1 MYKSQLLP
9 LFLLLAWSVSTLTAQ
24 STHEHKCGLDLM
36 QERLIQQNPEVE
48 QDLRIYQQQIS
59 QYSVSQTRTNAV
71 LTLPVVV
78 HVIHTGQAIGQG
90 ANLSESRIISQI
102 TALNRDYRRQNG
114 DSNNTPAEFSTV
126 AVDTEIEFCL
136 ASKDPNGNPT
146 NGIVRT
152 QYAGIANINFIE
164 DFIKPGTQ
172 WDPKKYINIW
182 SVPMP
187 DPNIL
192 GYSYLPSYNILNN
205 DSELDG
211 LVISYHKFGDINT
224 QSNGRTTAHEMGH
237 YLGLQHPWGSNESC
251 GSDDNISDTP
261 NTSGPYFGCPVFPE
275 VSCSSSDMFMNYMDY
290 VDDSCMNMFTQG
302 QKNLMR
308 SILNNQRSSL
318 TANANV
324 VCNLNV
330 STDNL
335 VSDKNNIEVYPNPA
349 FEELTIDLDLEKSYE
364 NLNITLQDRLGRVVY
379 KEQHKNQSSGQFKL
393 NISDFSSGL
402 YLLSIQTNSYQNT
415 QKVMILN

>member
-9 LFLLLAWSVSTLTAQ
+9 LFLLLVWNISTITAQ
-24 STHEHKCGLDLM
+24 SANEHKCGLDLM
-36 QERLIQQNPEVE
+36 QERLIQQNTDAERAFLDY
-48 QDLRIYQQQIS
+48 QDQMN
-59 QYSVSQTRTNAV
+59 QYSEAQTRSNTV
-71 LTLPVVV
+71 ITLPVVV
-78 HVIHTGQAIGQG
+78 HVVHTGQNVGQA

-102 TALNRDYRRQNG
+102 NALNRDYRRQNG
-114 DSNNTPAEFSTV
+114 DANNTPSIFATM

-136 ASKDPNGNPT
+136 ASKDPNGNAT
-146 NGIVRT
+146 SGIIRR

-164 DFIKPGTQ
+164 NFIKPGTQ
-172 WDPKKYINIW
+172 WDPKKYVNIW
-182 SVPMP
+182 VVPMP
-187 DPNIL
+187 DANIL
-192 GYSYLPSYNILNN
+192 GYSYLPSSNILGS
-205 DSELDG
+205 DSDLDG
-211 LVISYHKFGDINT
+211 LVISYHKFGDINA

-251 GSDDNISDTP
+251 GSDDNVSDTP
-261 NTSGPYFGCPVFPE
+261 NTAGPYFGCPSFPKS
-275 VSCSSSDMFMNYMDY
+275 SCSSSDMFMNYMDY

-308 SILNNQRSSL
+308 SILNNQRASL
-318 TANANV
+318 IANANT

-335 VSDKNNIEVYPNPA
+335 VSNNNIEVYPNPA
-349 FEELTIDLDLEKSYE
+349 FEELTIELDLEKNYQ
-364 NLNITLQDRLGRVVY
+364 NLKITLLDRLGRVIY
-379 KEQHKNQSSGQFKL
+379 QESHKNQSSGQFKL

-402 YLLSIQTNSYQNT
+402 YLLSVQTDSYQNT